1 MNDKMK
7 EHNAAV
13 EEMFQQI
20 KPIVESYDSAVVL
33 NTLLIT
39 LSACGSACGKQVD
52 LEPEIFKAF
61 VVQELDRLM
70 LVNAERKGMLS

>member
-1 MNDKMK
+1 MNKNQLK

-13 EEMFQQI
+13 EKMFQQI
-20 KPIVESYDSAVVL
+20 KPIIENYDSSVAL

-39 LSACGSACGKQVD
+39 LAACGNQVD
-52 LEPEIFKAF
+52 IPAEHFKAL

-70 LVNAERKGMLS
+70 LVDAQPKGLPS

>member
-1 MNDKMK
+1 MNKDQLK

-20 KPIVESYDSAVVL
+20 KPIIESYDTDVAL
-33 NTLLIT
+33 HTLLIT
-39 LSACGSACGKQVD
+39 LAACGNQVD
-52 LEPEIFKAF
+52 IPTEHFKAI

-70 LVNAERKGMLS
+70 LVDQKVMGNT

>member
-1 MNDKMK
+1 MNLK

-13 EEMFQQI
+13 EAMFQQI
-20 KPIVESYDSAVVL
+20 KPIAEGYDSGVVL
-33 NTLLIT
+33 HTLLVV
-39 LSACGSACGKQVD
+39 LAMCGKQTH
-52 LEPEIFKAF
+52 LEPEVFKAL

>member
-20 KPIVESYDSAVVL
+20 KPIVESYDSAVAL

-39 LSACGSACGKQVD
+39 LSACGQQVD

>member
-1 MNDKMK
+1 MINEEIKK
-7 EHNAAV
+7 HNAAV

-20 KPIVESYDSAVVL
+20 KPIIEGHDSGVVL

-39 LSACGSACGKQVD
+39 LAVCGAQTDVPT
-52 LEPEIFKAF
+52 EHFKAI

-70 LVNAERKGMLS
+70 LIHEKPKGFLS

>member
-1 MNDKMK
+1 MTEDEIKT
-7 EHNAAV
+7 HNAAV

-20 KPIVESYDSAVVL
+20 KPIVEGHDSAVVL

-39 LSACGSACGKQVD
+39 LAACGQQTD
-52 LEPEIFKAF
+52 LEPEMFKAF

-70 LVNAERKGMLS
+70 LVNAERKGLLS